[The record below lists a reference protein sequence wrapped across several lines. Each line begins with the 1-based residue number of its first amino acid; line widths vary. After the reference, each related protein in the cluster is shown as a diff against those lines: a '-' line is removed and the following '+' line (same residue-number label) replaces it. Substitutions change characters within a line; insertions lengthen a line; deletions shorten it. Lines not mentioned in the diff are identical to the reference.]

1 MTETTLER
9 MKSWIQAEHK
19 DKNVG
24 YIEGYLEFE
33 MDRIQWLTVKNEI
46 GHSKEMP
53 PLQAWKTKQMMM
65 LPGSITLSRSISLFQ
80 GCLLYKH
87 P

>member
-33 MDRIQWLTVKNEI
+33 MDRIQ
-46 GHSKEMP
+46 
-53 PLQAWKTKQMMM
+53 
-65 LPGSITLSRSISLFQ
+65 
-80 GCLLYKH
+80 
-87 P
+87 